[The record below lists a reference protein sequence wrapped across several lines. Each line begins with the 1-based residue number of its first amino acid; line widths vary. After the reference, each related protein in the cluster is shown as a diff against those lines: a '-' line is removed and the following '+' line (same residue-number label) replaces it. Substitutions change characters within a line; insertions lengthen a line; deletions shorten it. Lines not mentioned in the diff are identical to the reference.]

1 MAAWQPGA
9 GATLLMPSGREGKHL
24 FVVLNDPRTFQGY
37 GPRPHIVLVNVSTV
51 RPGIPHD
58 TSCVLAAGCHP
69 FVKQESFIAY
79 RHTRIEP
86 VAHVEEMVKRG
97 VFEPKDPVTAELLTT
112 INAGLRKSPFTKREF
127 KQLTL

>member
-1 MAAWQPGA
+1 MAAWQASA
-9 GATLLMPSGREGKHL
+9 GATLLMPSGGEGKHL
-24 FVVLNDPRTFQGY
+24 FVALNDPRTFQGY
-37 GPRPHIVLVNVSTV
+37 GPRPHVVLVNVSTV

-58 TSCVLAAGCHP
+58 TTCVLAADSHP

-86 VAHVEEMVKRG
+86 VAHVEEMVKQG
-97 VFEPKDPVTAELLTT
+97 VFEPKDPVTLALLTA

>member
-1 MAAWQPGA
+1 MAAWHASA
-9 GATLLMPSGREGKHL
+9 GATLLMPSGHEGKHL
-24 FVVLNDPRTFQGY
+24 FVVLNNPATFQGY

-58 TSCVLAAGCHP
+58 TSCLLAAGCHP
-69 FVKQESFIAY
+69 FVKHESFVAY

-86 VAHVEEMVKRG
+86 VAHVEEMVKQRL
-97 VFEPKDPVTAELLTT
+97 FEPKDPVTVELLTA

-127 KQLTL
+127 KELTL